1 MQPSANIIAY
11 IARTEQFSPRAYLD
25 PPHNTAGK
33 YSIGYGHQI
42 QPNER
47 NLLTATLT
55 QAQAQSMLAKDLQ
68 YYVNSLNRD
77 LKRPVSQ
84 DTFDGLL
91 DFYYNDGTGAGAK
104 VVQTWNA
111 TGDSTQLANHLKEY
125 VYVHVG
131 GQPQISQN
139 LVARRGFEA
148 SLIQGLGFVV
158 AEAEKKST
166 T

>member
-1 MQPSANIIAY
+1 MQPSANIIGY
-11 IARTEQFSPRAYLD
+11 IARTEQFSPKAYLD

-47 NLLTATLT
+47 ALLTATLT
-55 QAQAQSMLAKDLQ
+55 KAQAQSMLAKDLQ
-68 YYVNSLNRD
+68 YYASAVNAS
-77 LKRPVSQ
+77 LKRPVPQ
-84 DTFDGLL
+84 DTFDALL
-91 DFYYNDGTGAGAK
+91 DFAYNDGTGAEAK

-111 TGDSTQLANHLKEY
+111 TGDSTQLVNHLKEY
-125 VYVHVG
+125 VYVHVN
-131 GQPQISQN
+131 GQPVISQN

-148 SLIQGLGFVV
+148 SLIQGLGFIV